1 MTEHIIS
8 PELFESLH
16 EYAELLESGEA
27 FSEKNVVPETS
38 PIITFT
44 ENAFAQF
51 FENEVGSEIT
61 GFDDKFKKR
70 AARVRYRKKREL
82 SKQALAIIVLFE
94 QFCDIHEDVIA
105 GGYGGASAVLEEFHT
120 KYVSRLLERIRALAG
135 SKKDTDLRESADTA
149 LAQFENALETV
160 TWPRR

>member
-1 MTEHIIS
+1 MAEHVVS
-8 PELFESLH
+8 PELFESVH

-38 PIITFT
+38 PIISFT

-70 AARVRYRKKREL
+70 AARVRYRKKKDL
-82 SKQALAIIVLFE
+82 SRQTLALVTLFE

-105 GGYGGASAVLEEFHT
+105 GGYGGASVVLEEFHT
-120 KYVSRLLERIRALAG
+120 KYVFRLLERLRALAG
-135 SKKDTDLRESADTA
+135 AKKDALLRESADTA
-149 LAQFENALETV
+149 LAQYENALETV
-160 TWPRR
+160 TWPKR

>member
-1 MTEHIIS
+1 MAEHVVS
-8 PELFESLH
+8 PELFESVH
-16 EYAELLESGEA
+16 EYVGLLESGEA
-27 FSEKNVVPETS
+27 FSMKNVVPETS
-38 PIITFT
+38 PIISFT

-70 AARVRYRKKREL
+70 AARARYRKKADL
-82 SKQALAIIVLFE
+82 SKQALSLIVLFE
-94 QFCDIHEDVIA
+94 QFCDVHDDVIA

-135 SKKDTDLRESADTA
+135 AKKDAELRDAADTA
-149 LAQFENALETV
+149 LAQYENALETV
-160 TWPRR
+160 TWPER